1 MLKIIR
7 GLKRSL
13 IFFFFGK
20 EIFMEKLYRE
30 VKYDKF
36 CPTCKHEKKPET
48 GAHCAECIDE
58 PLNLYT
64 EKPVK
69 WEEKEK

>member
-1 MLKIIR
+1 
-7 GLKRSL
+7 
-13 IFFFFGK
+13 
-20 EIFMEKLYRE
+20 MEQLYRE

-48 GAHCAECIDE
+48 GGPCAECMDE